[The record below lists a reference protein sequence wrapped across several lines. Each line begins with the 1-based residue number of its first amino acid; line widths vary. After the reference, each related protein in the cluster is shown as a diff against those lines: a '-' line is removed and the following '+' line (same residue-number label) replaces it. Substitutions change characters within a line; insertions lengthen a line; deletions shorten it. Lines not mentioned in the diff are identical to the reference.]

1 MLTWGALLFI
11 AAGVYGQLV
20 LGMTLSSSKRL
31 SGPWII
37 VLSYIPVAIL
47 SAVIALQTLTHQGE
61 LQIDARV
68 VGITAAALCC
78 WRQWPMAAV
87 VTIAALATGFTR
99 LIL

>member
-1 MLTWGALLFI
+1 MLTWGALFFI
-11 AAGVYGQLV
+11 AAGVYGQRL
-20 LGMTLSSSKRL
+20 LGMTSTGSKRL

-47 SAVIALQTLTHQGE
+47 CAVIALQTFTHQGE

-68 VGITAAALCC
+68 VGIIAAAFCC
-78 WRQWPMAAV
+78 WRHWPMAAV
-87 VTIAALATGFTR
+87 VTIAALTTALTR